1 MLRTLDS
8 VVWLLWC
15 VVVVVVVVVV
25 GHANTSFSHL
35 FRVSLTRQKQEIWQ
49 PPPQSFNI
57 QYFIA
62 LT

>member
-1 MLRTLDS
+1 MTGASNIDHAPMCG
-8 VVWLLWC
+8 VVWC
-15 VVVVVVVVVV
+15 GVV
-25 GHANTSFSHL
+25 GHANTSSSHL
-35 FRVSLTRQKQEIWQ
+35 FRVSLTRQTQEIWQ

>member
-15 VVVVVVVVVV
+15 VVVVVV